1 MVLAP
6 VMALVWCLLCYGV
19 SKWFDASLSVLCYL
33 LCYGVSSANLAHV
46 MVLACVKVLVVL
58 WCFGVSC
65 VMLLTCDGCRREGQS
80 QAGAKAV

>member
-1 MVLAP
+1 MVLANGLMP
-6 VMALVWCLLCYGV
+6 ACLCCV
-19 SKWFDASLSVLCYL
+19 VCCAMV
-33 LCYGVSSANLAHV
+33 LAHV

-58 WCFGVSC
+58 WRFGVSC